1 MSDECHSTTIIS
13 AVKLYEIKALNAS
26 KDAPYESVNLS
37 ILSVTEV
44 LVGTLTASLPP
55 LRRLFENLLN
65 RFFPESVLS
74 TRGRSHMNSFVLPD
88 YNSHKD
94 SRRLRGGDP
103 DCDDN
108 SEKTILPDG
117 GCSNTTVAQGKN
129 GEIVRTTHV
138 SLTVDHTKQHTNFRT
153 EEWA

>member
-1 MSDECHSTTIIS
+1 MNE
-13 AVKLYEIKALNAS
+13 S
-26 KDAPYESVNLS
+26 KDVPYESVQLS

-65 RFFPESVLS
+65 KVFPESVMG
-74 TRGRSHMNSFVLPD
+74 TRGRTHMNSFVLPE
-88 YNSHKD
+88 YATNVNT
-94 SRRLRGGDP
+94 RRMTRREDH

-108 SEKTILPDG
+108 SSEKTILPDATG
-117 GCSNTTVAQGKN
+117 SSTHVAQGKS

-138 SLTVDHTKQHTNFRT
+138 SLTVDDTKPDPNSRL
-153 EEWA
+153 EDWA